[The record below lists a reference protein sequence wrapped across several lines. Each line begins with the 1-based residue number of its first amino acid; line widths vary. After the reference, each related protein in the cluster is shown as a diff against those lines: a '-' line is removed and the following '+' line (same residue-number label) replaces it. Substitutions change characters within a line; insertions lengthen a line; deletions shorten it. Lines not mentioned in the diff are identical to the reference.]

1 MRQGDFFGPLLVF
14 WKSFIWD
21 KSGWSAAQFQYI
33 LISLNLACNKN
44 KLYKVLDYW
53 FRDMLNFDSLEK
65 GPGKVSSHIVHSF
78 SWKMFFMLY
87 SLNWQN
93 YFIAWSYLPLE
104 ILGNICIAVV
114 CFPGCD
120 ETKFEI
126 NLVFLIKLYF
136 YMTRKL
142 RQKFKHLGNEK
153 SF

>member
-21 KSGWSAAQFQYI
+21 KSRWSVAQFQCI

-44 KLYKVLDYW
+44 YW
-53 FRDMLNFDSLEK
+53 FRDMLNCDSLEE
-65 GPGKVSSHIVHSF
+65 GPGKVSSHIVHNF

-87 SLNWQN
+87 SVNWLN
-93 YFIAWSYLPLE
+93 YFIAWSYLRLE
-104 ILGNICIAVV
+104 IFGNICIAVV

-136 YMTRKL
+136 YMTKKL
-142 RQKFKHLGNEK
+142 RQKFKNH
-153 SF
+153 S